1 MNIVKPKSEKRATID
16 YTTKWNSI
24 NWTIVEVKV
33 NKLQSRI
40 AKAVS
45 ENK

>member
-1 MNIVKPKSEKRATID
+1 MNIVKPKSEERATID
-16 YTTKWNSI
+16 YSFKWNI
-24 NWTIVEVKV
+24 IDWKLVERKV

-45 ENK
+45 KAC